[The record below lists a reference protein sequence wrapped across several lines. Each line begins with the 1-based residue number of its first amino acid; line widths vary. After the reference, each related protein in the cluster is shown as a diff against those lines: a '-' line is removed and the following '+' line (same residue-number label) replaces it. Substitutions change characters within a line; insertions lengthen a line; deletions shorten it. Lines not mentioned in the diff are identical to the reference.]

1 MTCIILNQVSLCILY
16 EYIIY
21 IYIGFGGQMTYIIN
35 QVSLC
40 ILYGH
45 NAAICYRVKP
55 CFFGITHFTR
65 KTTKQKGI

>member
-16 EYIIY
+16 EYIY
-21 IYIGFGGQMTYIIN
+21 VYIGLGGQMTYIILN

-65 KTTKQKGI
+65 